1 MKKIHVVSV
10 RTLAEFACATGS
22 VTSASR
28 MAARMREGREGHV
41 AVQRMLDERWVAEL
55 PVSLDVNVGGMELR
69 VQGRAYAAW
78 LERDCAHIAEI
89 KTTRINPNEILSEDY
104 PAHWAQAEIY
114 AHLLCARDGCAAAE
128 VQLIYVGV
136 HGGQRSFK
144 RELDREELA
153 RRFMAYALPYARQ
166 LEAQERWK
174 EASEPTLQ
182 NLRFPFAEFRE
193 GQREMADCV
202 QSALCAGGRALIEAP
217 TGIGKTAAALYG
229 ALKALGAGKVTS
241 VFYLTARTT
250 GRRAAEDALK
260 LMRGDGLRIRSVT
273 LTAKEKICFQRKPDC
288 VLCRYGDGYF

>member
-69 VQGRAYAAW
+69 VQGRADAAW

-114 AHLLCARDGCAAAE
+114 AHAGARAGDYDLA
-128 VQLIYVGV
+128 
-136 HGGQRSFK
+136 
-144 RELDREELA
+144 DRA
-153 RRFMAYALPYARQ
+153 VCVR
-166 LEAQERWK
+166 LE
-174 EASEPTLQ
+174 
-182 NLRFPFAEFRE
+182 
-193 GQREMADCV
+193 
-202 QSALCAGGRALIEAP
+202 
-217 TGIGKTAAALYG
+217 
-229 ALKALGAGKVTS
+229 KALLHCVLAGAERNGHGIAGHVDVNGKVR
-241 VFYLTARTT
+241 VFTDEFLKVLSR
-250 GRRAAEDALK
+250 GVVSRESCFNVFVHFVLLMLEFSEDPCYPLSTDPH
-260 LMRGDGLRIRSVT
+260 GFG
-273 LTAKEKICFQRKPDC
+273 F
-288 VLCRYGDGYF
+288 

>member
-55 PVSLDVNVGGMELR
+55 PVSLDVNVGGVALR
-69 VQGRAYAAW
+69 VQGRTDAAW
-78 LERDCAHIAEI
+78 LEMDCAHIAEI

-114 AHLLCARDGCAAAE
+114 AHLLCERDGYASAE

-136 HGGQRSFK
+136 HGGQRCYK

-153 RRFMAYALPYARQ
+153 RRFMAYALP
-166 LEAQERWK
+166 L
-174 EASEPTLQ
+174 S
-182 NLRFPFAEFRE
+182 
-193 GQREMADCV
+193 
-202 QSALCAGGRALIEAP
+202 LIH
-217 TGIGKTAAALYG
+217 I
-229 ALKALGAGKVTS
+229 
-241 VFYLTARTT
+241 
-250 GRRAAEDALK
+250 
-260 LMRGDGLRIRSVT
+260 
-273 LTAKEKICFQRKPDC
+273 
-288 VLCRYGDGYF
+288 